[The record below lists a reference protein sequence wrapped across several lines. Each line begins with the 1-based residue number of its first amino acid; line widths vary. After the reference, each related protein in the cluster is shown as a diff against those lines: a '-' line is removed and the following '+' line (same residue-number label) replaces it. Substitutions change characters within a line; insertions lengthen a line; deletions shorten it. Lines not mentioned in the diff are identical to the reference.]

1 MSGKTGPSSPA
12 ERIENIP
19 DQSGAGT
26 VESQPQEALPGSDQA
41 DDRSPV
47 DDNANGPKPA
57 IRLDKLVAERF
68 ELSRRA
74 AMEAIVNGRV
84 DLEGHICQEPG
95 RLIDPMSSVRLEMN
109 RPKARRI
116 VDAPVQ
122 VLFED
127 AHLAVIAKP
136 PGVATTP
143 SADWET
149 DTMVSRVERYFR
161 LRHGG
166 KPYVGVV
173 HRLDRDTSGVMIF
186 AKKPEATRILQE
198 TWKRHE
204 ILREYLAIVMGEP
217 PQESVTCRRA
227 IVETGQRRRTL
238 ARQGEKGQSA
248 VTRVELIERLS
259 RRGSLVRCV
268 PETGRT
274 HQIRLHLMSLGC
286 PVFGDDMYGKKTRRD
301 QVKPPRLCLHAAR
314 LRFTHPAT
322 GESMDF
328 ETQLPDDLARFAH
341 ALSKHE
347 RKQDRAKA
355 RRPEPEST

>member
-1 MSGKTGPSSPA
+1 MTEPGPEQPDLEVLAETPPTPADEPDSDTDTADAASSDP
-12 ERIENIP
+12 
-19 DQSGAGT
+19 T
-26 VESQPQEALPGSDQA
+26 EA
-41 DDRSPV
+41 
-47 DDNANGPKPA
+47 
-57 IRLDKLVAERF
+57 RLDKLVAERF
-68 ELSRRA
+68 TLSRRA
-74 AMEAIVNGRV
+74 AMEAVVNGRV
-84 DLEGHICQEPG
+84 DVEGHVCQEPG
-95 RLIDPMSSVRLEMN
+95 RMLPLEVTLNLDMN

-127 AHLAVIAKP
+127 AHLAVILKP

-143 SADWET
+143 SADWES
-149 DTMVSRVERYFR
+149 DTVIARVERYFR

-186 AKKPEATRILQE
+186 AKKPDVTRMLQE
-198 TWKRHE
+198 TWKKHE
-204 ILREYLAIVMGEP
+204 MRREYLAIVMGEP
-217 PQESVTCRRA
+217 ARDQTTCRRA
-227 IVETGQRRRTL
+227 IVDTGVRRRTL
-238 ARQGEKGQSA
+238 AREGEKGQSA
-248 VTRVELIERLS
+248 VTHVEVVERLS
-259 RRGSLVRCV
+259 RRGTLVRCI

-314 LRFTHPAT
+314 LSFEHPVT

-328 ETQLPDDLARFAH
+328 DTQLPDDMARFAV

-347 RKQDRAKA
+347 RKQDYNRA
-355 RRPEPEST
+355 RRAQQDEG

>member
-1 MSGKTGPSSPA
+1 MTAKRKEPDLRKDAA
-12 ERIENIP
+12 E
-19 DQSGAGT
+19 T
-26 VESQPQEALPGSDQA
+26 VLPETVDPGSE
-41 DDRSPV
+41 SEPV
-47 DDNANGPKPA
+47 EMVVDLPA
-57 IRLDKLVAERF
+57 PATDVSEGEEETASTIRLDKLVAERF

-74 AMEAIVNGRV
+74 AMEAIVNGRI

-95 RLIDPMSSVRLEMN
+95 RLIDPAAVLHLDMN

-127 AHLAVIAKP
+127 AHLAVILKP

-143 SADWET
+143 SADWES
-149 DTMVSRVERYFR
+149 DTVVARVERYFR

-186 AKKPEATRILQE
+186 AKKPEVTRDLQE
-198 TWKRHE
+198 VWKRHE
-204 ILREYLAIVMGEP
+204 MRREYLAIVMGELP
-217 PQESVTCRRA
+217 KPSVTCRRA

-238 ARQGEKGQSA
+238 AREGEQGQSA
-248 VTRVELIERLS
+248 VTLVELVETLS
-259 RRGSLVRCV
+259 RRGSLVRCI

-301 QVKPPRLCLHAAR
+301 QVKAPRLCLHAAR
-314 LRFTHPAT
+314 LNFTHPVT
-322 GESMDF
+322 GETMDF
-328 ETQLPDDLARFAH
+328 ETQLPDDMARFAV

-347 RKQDRAKA
+347 RKQDLQKA
-355 RRPEPEST
+355 RRAEQDFS

>member
-1 MSGKTGPSSPA
+1 MTEAGQDFSKPESAESNAESSEISA
-12 ERIENIP
+12 
-19 DQSGAGT
+19 ST
-26 VESQPQEALPGSDQA
+26 A
-41 DDRSPV
+41 DDTADSPSEL
-47 DDNANGPKPA
+47 
-57 IRLDKLVAERF
+57 RLDKLVAERF
-68 ELSRRA
+68 ALSRRA
-74 AMEAIVNGRV
+74 AMEAVVNGRV
-84 DLEGHICQEPG
+84 DVEGHVCQEPG
-95 RLIDPMSSVRLEMN
+95 RLLPFDVTLHLDMN

-127 AHLAVIAKP
+127 EHLAVILKP

-143 SADWET
+143 SADWES
-149 DTMVSRVERYFR
+149 DTVIARVERYFR

-186 AKKPEATRILQE
+186 AKKPDVTRMLQE
-198 TWKRHE
+198 TWKKHE
-204 ILREYLAIVMGEP
+204 MRREYLAIVMGEP
-217 PQESVTCRRA
+217 ARDSVTCRRA
-227 IVETGQRRRTL
+227 IVDSGVRRRTM
-238 ARQGEKGQSA
+238 AREGEQGQSA
-248 VTRVELIERLS
+248 VTHVEVVERLS
-259 RRGSLVRCV
+259 RRGTLVRCI

-314 LRFTHPAT
+314 LSFAHPVT

-328 ETQLPDDLARFAH
+328 DTQLPDDMARFSV

-347 RKQDRAKA
+347 RKQDRGRA
-355 RRPEPEST
+355 RRAEQDEG

>member
-1 MSGKTGPSSPA
+1 MTSKRTKTGLRKDSAEEVVPETIETESRPVRTESAHDVPA
-12 ERIENIP
+12 TPEV
-19 DQSGAGT
+19 DQ
-26 VESQPQEALPGSDQA
+26 
-41 DDRSPV
+41 
-47 DDNANGPKPA
+47 NAQST

-74 AMEAIVNGRV
+74 AMEAIVNGRI

-95 RLIDPMSSVRLEMN
+95 RLIDPAAVLNLDMN

-116 VDAPVQ
+116 VDAPVH

-127 AHLAVIAKP
+127 AHLAVILKP

-143 SADWET
+143 SADWES
-149 DTMVSRVERYFR
+149 DTVVARVERYFR

-186 AKKPEATRILQE
+186 AKKPDVTRELQE
-198 TWKRHE
+198 VWKRHAMR
-204 ILREYLAIVMGEP
+204 REYLAIVMGELP
-217 PQESVTCRRA
+217 KPSVTCRRA

-238 ARQGEKGQSA
+238 AREGEQGQSA
-248 VTRVELIERLS
+248 VTHVELVETLS
-259 RRGSLVRCV
+259 RRGSLVRCI

-314 LRFTHPAT
+314 LNFTHPVT
-322 GESMDF
+322 GETMDF
-328 ETQLPDDLARFAH
+328 ETQLPDDMARFAV

-347 RKQDRAKA
+347 RKQDRQKA
-355 RRPEPEST
+355 RRAEEDFS

>member
-1 MSGKTGPSSPA
+1 MTEPGPVQPDPELLAETPLKSADVPDPDSDSATAASSEP
-12 ERIENIP
+12 
-19 DQSGAGT
+19 T
-26 VESQPQEALPGSDQA
+26 EA
-41 DDRSPV
+41 
-47 DDNANGPKPA
+47 
-57 IRLDKLVAERF
+57 RLDKIVAERF
-68 ELSRRA
+68 ALSRRA
-74 AMEAIVNGRV
+74 AMEAVVNGRV
-84 DLEGHICQEPG
+84 DVEGHVCQEPG
-95 RLIDPMSSVRLEMN
+95 RILPLEVPLHLDMN

-127 AHLAVIAKP
+127 AHLAVILKQ
-136 PGVATTP
+136 PGVPTTP
-143 SADWET
+143 SADWES
-149 DTMVSRVERYFR
+149 DTIVARVERYFR

-186 AKKPEATRILQE
+186 AKKPDVTRMLQE
-198 TWKRHE
+198 TWKKHE
-204 ILREYLAIVMGEP
+204 MRREYLAIVMGEP
-217 PQESVTCRRA
+217 ALDNTICRRA
-227 IVETGQRRRTL
+227 IVDSGVRRRTL
-238 ARQGEKGQSA
+238 ARQGETGQSA
-248 VTRVELIERLS
+248 VTHVEVVERLS
-259 RRGSLVRCV
+259 RRGTLVRCI

-314 LRFTHPAT
+314 LNFVHPVT

-328 ETQLPDDLARFAH
+328 DTQLPDDMARFAV

-347 RKQDRAKA
+347 RKQDHQRA
-355 RRPEPEST
+355 RRAQQEEG